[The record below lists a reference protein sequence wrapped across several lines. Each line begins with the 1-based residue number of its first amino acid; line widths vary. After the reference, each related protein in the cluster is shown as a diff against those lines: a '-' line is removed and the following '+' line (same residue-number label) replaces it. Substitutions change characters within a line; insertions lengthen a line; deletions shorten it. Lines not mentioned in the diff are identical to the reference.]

1 MYTVNEIMNL
11 SLFKKFNILSGKEYL
26 TNTVTTTVILEFES
40 SRINYAGYCYG
51 YFVLISYF
59 FASISPELVNGSI
72 KTLIKKRVSGI
83 AIKLL
88 PDEHIPLD
96 IIQCAQEN
104 HVPILTFYDEFMED
118 LIININESMKTR
130 AQYIVHEEK
139 LNMILNEKKD
149 KDQISRIAREI
160 NPEFKDKIISAVLIP
175 KKESSNLK
183 VHTFFDSLMYHRA
196 KVETTSPWS
205 FIKSNH
211 NIVLICSFS
220 EDEVKSIFKF
230 RYIQDILLQ
239 NGFTTED
246 FFIGY
251 DEELMSLHHIKKSV
265 RNAYAA
271 AEVAKIKKCDS
282 LSYKFIGVYKY
293 AYNLLLDDIMYN
305 EIKNRICVLQKYDKQ
320 HDANL
325 IKTLNSFVKN
335 NGDYSATSEDCF
347 QHQNTIRYRIKK
359 IFELLDLDENEG
371 SEEIRLLMRCYHLLK
386 GRAV

>member
-1 MYTVNEIMNL
+1 M
-11 SLFKKFNILSGKEYL
+11 
-26 TNTVTTTVILEFES
+26 
-40 SRINYAGYCYG
+40 
-51 YFVLISYF
+51 ISYF

-72 KTLIKKRVSGI
+72 KNLIQKRVSGI

-96 IIQCAQEN
+96 IIQCAEEN

-130 AQYIVHEEK
+130 AQYIIHEEK

-149 KDQISRIAREI
+149 NDEVSRIAREI
-160 NPEFKDKIISAVLIP
+160 NPDFKDKIISAVLIP
-175 KKESSNLK
+175 RKESSNLK
-183 VHTFFDSLMYHRA
+183 VHTFFDSLMYHRSKMEA
-196 KVETTSPWS
+196 ATPWS
-205 FIKSNH
+205 FIKSDH
-211 NIVLICSFS
+211 NIVLICSFN

-230 RYIQDILLQ
+230 RYIQDILVQ

-251 DEELMSLHHIKKSV
+251 DEELVSLHHLKKSV
-265 RNAYAA
+265 KNSYAA
-271 AEVAKIKKCDS
+271 AEVAKIKKSDS

-293 AYNLLLDDIMYN
+293 AYNLLLDDIMCS
-305 EIKNRICVLQKYDKQ
+305 EIKNRINILQKYDKQ

-347 QHQNTIRYRIKK
+347 QHTNTIRYRIKK

-371 SEEIRLLMRCYHLLK
+371 AEEIRLLVRCYHLLK